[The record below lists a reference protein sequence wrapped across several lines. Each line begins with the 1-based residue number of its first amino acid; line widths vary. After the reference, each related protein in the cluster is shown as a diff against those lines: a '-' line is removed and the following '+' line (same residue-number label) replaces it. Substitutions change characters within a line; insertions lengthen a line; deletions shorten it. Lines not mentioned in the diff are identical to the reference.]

1 MTSTF
6 KYPIPEEIKTSV
18 QQYEQQEKKIKPQTM
33 KDIKS
38 VLAIEGEKW
47 RNENS
52 RTVQKGPNKGDVK
65 IPPIPSHKMA
75 AIVSKHVIFKMIG
88 RERQRSSLN
97 YYNVDEGVYESDVL
111 EIHALIRC
119 VDHRGNDT
127 TWDSVIDHLKVISPV
142 VLPFED
148 KNLMPVHNGMFNLK
162 TKETLPF
169 DPKYP
174 IVSKIRT
181 KPNPNAPGKLY
192 DDEGNLLFCV
202 ETAMSEWAVKDEE
215 LITLLWQIIN
225 EATNPYYT
233 RKKMVFL
240 VGDGANGKGTFE
252 QLIKHLVGDKN
263 FAALRPSDY
272 SERFRT
278 EFLVGKVVNIG
289 DDADDE
295 HLKRPGDLMSVV
307 TGDPIMVEK
316 KHGGTYVTELK
327 LLNIFSMNSLP
338 SSSNKSYGWYRRL
351 LLVPFNADFSGRKE
365 DPKIKEEYLKHP
377 DILEYVLHKALNL
390 KFDRFI
396 EPKASQKLLNEYK
409 NVNDFMR
416 QFVVEAY
423 IEEGYH
429 KIEKV
434 PNGFIRQRL
443 DDYLTSQRHKHT
455 PIPNDFGTQL
465 AKLLT
470 EETEGTY
477 EYKTTRFS
485 ETFYNQLTQGM
496 KLSVKR
502 GANVYGV
509 VKVK

>member
-1 MTSTF
+1 M
-6 KYPIPEEIKTSV
+6 EIK
-18 QQYEQQEKKIKPQTM
+18 I
-33 KDIKS
+33 
-38 VLAIEGEKW
+38 L
-47 RNENS
+47 
-52 RTVQKGPNKGDVK
+52 
-65 IPPIPSHKMA
+65 
-75 AIVSKHVIFKMIG
+75 
-88 RERQRSSLN
+88 
-97 YYNVDEGVYESDVL
+97 
-111 EIHALIRC
+111 
-119 VDHRGNDT
+119 
-127 TWDSVIDHLKVISPV
+127 
-142 VLPFED
+142 
-148 KNLMPVHNGMFNLK
+148 
-162 TKETLPF
+162 
-169 DPKYP
+169 
-174 IVSKIRT
+174 
-181 KPNPNAPGKLY
+181 
-192 DDEGNLLFCV
+192 
-202 ETAMSEWAVKDEE
+202 
-215 LITLLWQIIN
+215 
-225 EATNPYYT
+225 
-233 RKKMVFL
+233 
-240 VGDGANGKGTFE
+240 
-252 QLIKHLVGDKN
+252 QL
-263 FAALRPSDY
+263 Y

-278 EFLVGKVVNIG
+278 ELLVGRAVNIG
-289 DDADDE
+289 DDTDDE

-307 TGDPIMVEK
+307 TGDPIMVER
-316 KHGGTYVTELK
+316 KHGDTYVTELK
-327 LLNIFSMNSLP
+327 LLNIFSMNSVP

-351 LLVPFNADFSGRKE
+351 LLVPFNADFRGRKE

-416 QFVVEAY
+416 LFVTEVY

-465 AKLLT
+465 ARLLT
-470 EETEGTY
+470 EETDGTY